1 MTATPLVGTTLFGL
15 DISQLGAQLMSVR
28 RRLSKRLLL
37 LEFSASGLRYAEA
50 VPSLDG
56 ICLSH
61 ISWVP
66 LPAEALERG
75 VPSDP
80 ALMASLIQQLCQEKR
95 IPAHRAAV
103 VLSPDVAY
111 QRIVE
116 LPLELTAEEARLYL
130 LDPANGTPLPFP
142 LEQTDFDLYPLPRK
156 DDSSS
161 QPYLLIAVPQALI
174 DRVISL
180 LDAAGFELQALELG
194 PFCLLRF
201 LADQLIGLRDSELH
215 LVLELLPDCSQLSV
229 VSSSGPLRFE
239 RMSAIR
245 DFPDPELD
253 DEQRK
258 EALESGLSAE
268 ELILKDDR
276 YLPISELDLRAVV
289 RDLKAVISGLK
300 ARDAS
305 AVVRGLTLSGFNSA
319 HPLIKDLLQDALG
332 CDVTLL
338 NPVLMPR
345 VNGFSLDDLLVQ
357 AGLARLIGLG
367 LGFLPREQLLSCSL
381 TEVSSPVAS
390 SALTG
395 LAVDAIIDAESQSIT
410 SDLAPLDVDVT
421 LSFSDRQS
429 VAAFDESF
437 SKDEVMDVEEGEE
450 VEQPEVIEREEEWPS
465 LGLNLEV
472 KDEVMAVEE
481 GEEVEQPEVIERE
494 EEWPSLGLNLE
505 VKDEVMDVE
514 EKIEDDDTSLSGG
527 EEEWPSVKSISGLEL
542 SRSQSSPEFSKPK
555 SPSSSAIE
563 DISESSSLGELR
575 FQDE

>member
-66 LPAEALERG
+66 LPESSRTR
-75 VPSDP
+75 VPEP

-156 DDSSS
+156 DDSTS

-194 PFCLLRF
+194 PFLFVAFGGPINWFRIRV
-201 LADQLIGLRDSELH
+201 A
-215 LVLELLPDCSQLSV
+215 
-229 VSSSGPLRFE
+229 SSSGVAARLFSAECCGSSGPIRFE

-245 DFPDPELD
+245 
-253 DEQRK
+253 
-258 EALESGLSAE
+258 
-268 ELILKDDR
+268 
-276 YLPISELDLRAVV
+276 
-289 RDLKAVISGLK
+289 ISG
-300 ARDAS
+300 S
-305 AVVRGLTLSGFNSA
+305 
-319 HPLIKDLLQDALG
+319 
-332 CDVTLL
+332 
-338 NPVLMPR
+338 
-345 VNGFSLDDLLVQ
+345 
-357 AGLARLIGLG
+357 
-367 LGFLPREQLLSCSL
+367 
-381 TEVSSPVAS
+381 
-390 SALTG
+390 
-395 LAVDAIIDAESQSIT
+395 
-410 SDLAPLDVDVT
+410 
-421 LSFSDRQS
+421 
-429 VAAFDESF
+429 
-437 SKDEVMDVEEGEE
+437 
-450 VEQPEVIEREEEWPS
+450 
-465 LGLNLEV
+465 
-472 KDEVMAVEE
+472 
-481 GEEVEQPEVIERE
+481 
-494 EEWPSLGLNLE
+494 
-505 VKDEVMDVE
+505 
-514 EKIEDDDTSLSGG
+514 
-527 EEEWPSVKSISGLEL
+527 
-542 SRSQSSPEFSKPK
+542 
-555 SPSSSAIE
+555 
-563 DISESSSLGELR
+563 
-575 FQDE
+575 